1 MDYRDRKRYGLS
13 RATRYLI
20 RVPTIR
26 TFPVQ
31 KPIRPEGRQIGRRP
45 AIDAL
50 YRQVVD
56 KRQDTLLLAPR
67 RVGKT
72 SMAWAVLDRI
82 RDNDA
87 GWALEAD
94 LSRGPITTSATLA
107 DRLAEQARATRVHV
121 SGSGGRGWL
130 RRGREALKLS
140 PALKAAGAALG
151 IDEAVDAAMIAAA
164 IDQALAP
171 VDDDGDSHQLRDV
184 LLAIHAATL
193 AADRQA
199 TIFIDEI
206 QRLVTHWDESADSEY
221 AQAVLAEIMELAD
234 GNVVVLVAGSDG
246 QAVDEL
252 LAGGQPL
259 HHDGMNFEVPQIRSD
274 DWHSELPPRFAEVGL
289 TASRENIEQIL
300 HASGGHPQRTMR
312 VCAHI
317 EQLADGAA
325 FEVSD
330 VVIEQAIGKAKA
342 HPSWSD

>member
-1 MDYRDRKRYGLS
+1 MGPI
-13 RATRYLI
+13 RA
-20 RVPTIR
+20 
-26 TFPVQ
+26 FPVQ
-31 KPIRPEGRQIGRRP
+31 KPIRPEHRQVGRRP

-50 YRQVVD
+50 CRQVVE

-87 GWALEAD
+87 GWALEVD

-107 DRLAEQARATRVHV
+107 DRLAEQARAARVHV
-121 SGSGGRGWL
+121 EGADSRAWL
-130 RRGREALKLS
+130 RRGRGVLKLS
-140 PALKAAGAALG
+140 PALKAAGAAVG
-151 IDEAVDAAMIAAA
+151 IDEAVDAATIGAA

-171 VDDDGDSHQLRDV
+171 VDDDVGSPELREV

-199 TIFIDEI
+199 TIFVDEI
-206 QRLVTHWDESADSEY
+206 QRLITHWTDPTDSDY
-221 AQAVLAEIMELAD
+221 AQGVLAEIMELAD

-246 QAVDEL
+246 QAVGEL
-252 LAGGQPL
+252 MAVGRPL
-259 HHDGMNFEVPQIRSD
+259 HHDGMTFAVPEIRAD
-274 DWHSELPPRFAEVGL
+274 DWHAELPPRFAEIGL
-289 TASRENIEQIL
+289 TVTRQNIEQIL
-300 HASGGHPQRTMR
+300 DASGGHPQRTMR
-312 VCAHI
+312 VCAHV
-317 EQLADGAA
+317 EQLADGDV

-330 VVIEQAIGKAKA
+330 VLIEQAIETTKG